1 MGVVD
6 GGVLSKC
13 KSSKKAS
20 TDHGVAGS
28 RGPAKQC
35 VKGNMFGACRVSAK
49 NLEMNV
55 LMLLLAH
62 GAHI

>member
-1 MGVVD
+1 MPD
-6 GGVLSKC
+6 GGVLSKR
-13 KSSKKAS
+13 KSSKQAS
-20 TDHGVAGS
+20 SHHVVAGS

-35 VKGNMFGACRVSAK
+35 VKGNMFGACWVSAK
-49 NLEMNV
+49 NLDMNV